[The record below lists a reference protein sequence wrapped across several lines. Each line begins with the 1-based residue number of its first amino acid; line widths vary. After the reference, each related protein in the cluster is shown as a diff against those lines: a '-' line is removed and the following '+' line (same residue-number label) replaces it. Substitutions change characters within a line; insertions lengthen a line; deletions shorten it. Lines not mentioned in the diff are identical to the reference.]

1 MAKGKRLTVERTAA
15 RSYLDKA
22 DEFLAAA
29 KMALDSGKRDAVM
42 LNAIHAAIAAADSVT
57 VALLG
62 VRSTDPDHLRAA
74 DLLEEVGGGGTEM
87 KGHARQL
94 RQLLSK
100 KNVTEYES
108 RRATTKEADEAIRRA
123 QRLVEWAREVVRSAK
138 LG

>member
-108 RRATTKEADEAIRRA
+108 RRAT
-123 QRLVEWAREVVRSAK
+123 
-138 LG
+138 